1 MSTLKK
7 TVAILGG
14 GSWATAIVKILSE
27 NESIKI
33 NWWIRNPE
41 QVRHINKFKHNP
53 GYLSDVEID
62 TNKVQASTDISTLL
76 DSAEIVIIAIPAAYV
91 KEVLSSI
98 NTATFQNKIMVSAV
112 KGMIPEENL
121 LISQYLIKHLGIQD
135 QNICM
140 ISGPCHSEEVALE
153 RKSYLTI
160 AGVNPIS
167 SKVVSELLACRYI
180 KTTEISDLYG
190 TEYAAVMKNVYG
202 IACGIARGLNYGDNF
217 QAVLVSNAL
226 REMQYAIDHCF
237 PVKRNVTLSAYCG
250 DLLVT
255 TYSQFSRNRT
265 LGNMLGRGYSV
276 KTALVEMKMVA
287 EGYFG
292 AKCLY
297 ELSVKNKI
305 DLPIVKAVYNV
316 LYEKISPSIEFSIL
330 ENLLK

>member
-1 MSTLKK
+1 MPTVKR

-27 NESIKI
+27 NEFIKI
-33 NWWIRNPE
+33 NWWIRNSE
-41 QVRHINKFKHNP
+41 HVRHINQFRHNP

-62 TNKVQASTDISTLL
+62 KEKVNASTDIEKLL
-76 DSAEIVIIAIPAAYV
+76 GPAEIVIIAIPAAYV
-91 KEVLSSI
+91 KEVLFSVKKSVFKGK
-98 NTATFQNKIMVSAV
+98 TLVSAV

-121 LISQYLIKHLGIQD
+121 LISQFLIEHLDIED
-135 QNICM
+135 QKICM

-160 AGVNPIS
+160 AGLNSEV
-167 SKVVSELLACRYI
+167 SKELSDLLSCRYI
-180 KTTEISDLYG
+180 NTTDNSDLFG
-190 TEYAAVMKNVYG
+190 VEYAAVMKNVYG

-226 REMQYAIDHCF
+226 GEMQFAIDHCF
-237 PVKRNVTLSAYCG
+237 PASRNVTLSAYSG

-297 ELSVKNKI
+297 ELSVKNNI

-316 LYEKISPSIEFSIL
+316 LYERISPSIEFSIL